1 MNNMALGIR
10 WGQRVALSL
19 GILTLVACGGGG
31 GDDPG
36 AATTPVSNTPP
47 PVQTAAVQGVAAKGL
62 LVGATVEVFE
72 ANAFGFID
80 GSTPLATTTTD
91 ANGQFSLANR
101 PTSGNLI
108 LITRGGVYVDES
120 DPEPDFDLKRRIT
133 LTPDQGFE
141 ALLPAGQDTLA
152 ITPFSQM
159 VLARARAESVE
170 SNRFAEFFAATRTR
184 AVEVFGFD
192 PISDLPAD
200 PIAPATTASAASRQ
214 YAMALGG
221 FANLVNATA
230 ISVGLRP
237 NFPVVDALLTD
248 LVDGR
253 FDTLDFGT
261 LITVDTDNG
270 PQSLPSFDFNEQIA
284 RFRNNNFE
292 QYQNTILVTVEEAEL
307 EDDIVLP
314 PPDNSPPVVDDIQ
327 FEVDEGGTLEIAA
340 PGVLFDA
347 SDPDGDTLTV
357 NPTPI
362 TAPAFG
368 ELQLA
373 SDGAFTYIHNGGE
386 QTSDSFTFE
395 VSDGNDHLV
404 VATATIVI
412 NPIDD
417 PAALSV
423 NNGLTLNEGTSAPLG
438 ASNLLATDPDS
449 PDGDIEFIVVQSPSA
464 GDLLRQTGETAEI
477 LGNGDSFTQTELTQ
491 EQIVYVHN
499 GTETTSDSFDFDLDN
514 QELLLNFAITI
525 VPVNDPP
532 IATADS
538 VSAAEDSQAFT
549 VDVLANDIDVDG
561 PEPLSIIEIGA
572 VPTSSGVL
580 SIAQGA
586 QSLSFQPAVDFNGT
600 VNTSYTVSDGAATA
614 TAALNITITPVND
627 APVASP
633 DAYQTDEDTPLS
645 VDAASGVLS
654 NDNDVDGDTLTAVL
668 GLLTSPGG
676 DLTLNSDGSFT
687 FTPAQDFTGDARFQY
702 RADDGQDQSATTDI
716 IIGVNGQND
725 NPVAVDDDIQG
736 VEEDSQD
743 NVLDVLAND
752 SDIETPNTGLTIV
765 AINGYAGQ
773 GDVNIAQ
780 DSQSLLYTPASN
792 FNGVETLT
800 YTITDGDGGQA
811 TANVSITVDPVNDN
825 PTAVDDSFAVD
836 EGQTLTV
843 PPPGVLGNDTDID
856 GDTLSVDTTPISGP
870 LRGSLTLNAD
880 GSFEYFHDGSEIN
893 IDQFAYRLLDGNGGT
908 SSATVTINITP
919 FNDAPV
925 IVINGGLTLD
935 EGTSGFITG
944 FATGNLLTEDD
955 DNASSE
961 LTYTLLSVPQDGTL
975 KLLSTVLEVNDT
987 FTQEDLD
994 EAGLEYVHNGAENAS
1009 DGFDFSVTDPQGAGP
1024 SAETF
1029 EITINPV
1036 NDNPVAN
1043 DDFVGNASQSPA
1055 TTNPA
1060 RDIQPAW
1067 DTRSGSELIV
1077 FRTNRAP
1084 STQSENLGQTSGDG
1098 SIAEDNLLIG
1108 PDTLFGISAGKPG
1121 WVGGTPNV
1129 VLNAAQGSHRYLEFN
1144 VDTNAQR
1151 NVLTIPGGGGGG
1163 WMTIS
1168 RDGSTALWRFSQSGG
1183 AGQTELR
1190 VAPYSTLNGQ
1200 QANAV
1205 GTVVRSINLGTT
1217 GEFNDVGSLTPDGSA
1232 FVLSERSGNGN
1243 GRDLFLRNSSDGS
1256 LIRQLTNSGA
1266 SLDESNNAPEVS
1278 PDGTT
1283 VAFSRLQSGAN
1294 AFNLFTIGIDG
1305 TGETQLTFDNDT
1317 TEFEP
1322 SWSPNG
1328 SRLAFRR
1335 VDTQAN
1341 GGHDGSI
1348 ADNNNIWVMPAAPT
1362 TSAGVNEGESLFV
1375 EAPGVLG
1382 NDVDADGD
1390 PLAAT
1395 QTPVVAPQFGSL
1407 QIDPDGAF
1415 FYSHNGTENFEDSFV
1430 YQVTDGQGGSDTA
1443 TVFITINSVND
1454 APVATDDT
1462 ATVAEDSSN
1471 NVIDLVGNDIDDDGD
1486 VLAIDSFTGAEPGA
1500 SVVLANNNRAISYS
1514 PPPDFFGDDVL
1525 TYTVTDGNGGA
1536 DTGTVTITVN
1546 GIADSPVANPDPEPG
1561 LEAAYTTDED
1571 TTLVISDPNVGVLN
1585 NDVDADGD
1593 TITVSNADTLSAAG
1607 VPVDVQSDGT
1617 FTYDLQAQSGPF
1629 FQTLTDGDTVTD
1641 SFNYFVSDGTT
1652 TPDSTTVTVTVNGVN
1667 DAPANPVI
1675 STVRINN
1682 GDSVQINTFLLRTT
1696 DVDTAD
1702 SGITYDLTAVPTDGG
1717 LLLSGTPLN
1726 VGESFTQADL
1736 VAGTVD
1742 YLNETQPTGGQD
1754 SFSFNLSNGGAASN
1768 PNGPFTFTI
1777 DVTPP
1782 NNPPQA
1788 TVPAQ
1793 PIVGNIT
1800 TRTAIDGLAVSDPDE
1815 GSGFESSEVEVVLTT
1830 TEAIGAFNVIDAT
1843 EGGLNF
1849 VGDSNFTDTV
1859 TIRGSLADINATFS
1873 TPGAVEFTPPFK
1885 RSGLFELSLTID
1897 DLDPRGPL
1905 ANTQTQ
1911 DLLLNIF
1918 SLNEANTTIAGQIPD
1933 GNLGRTATN
1942 VGDINGDGFDDIAM
1956 VQDNASEREVIVFY
1970 GASEPFNASPAGADG
1985 NNGFVVTSTL
1995 FSTSER
2001 FGEAV
2006 IGHDVD
2012 RDGFN
2017 DLIIGDPGADL
2028 ASIDT
2033 DDGRVYVLF
2042 GSATIPAFND
2052 LSDEEPGTIRYEVL
2066 ENNDFDQVGAE
2077 IGTALAVG
2085 DINGDAFPDLLVGA
2099 PGAFN
2104 TQSESLPGAVFVLFG
2119 DAETGTNFN
2128 SPPISG
2134 LEPDLAILGPQTG
2147 DGFGSAVA
2155 AGDVN
2160 GDAIDDLI
2168 VGAPTATRQGVSA
2181 SGSVYAVAGRDRA
2194 AFGSQQVVVNSLLDN
2209 AEDGFEYQGSNDANG
2224 ELGGSVAFAD
2234 DINGDGFG
2242 DFIVGE
2248 PGVMFDPGDSST
2260 RRGMAHVLFG
2270 TNMNPDPATI
2280 PGGYFRGELDG
2291 SNGYFVYP
2299 PASEASF
2306 FGDSVGGGGDING
2319 DGLRDVIIGYPAF
2332 AATGVSPQDGT
2343 AYLLFGGTP
2352 DASSLDLSG
2361 LDGRNGF
2368 VIESEEPGTNDDRT
2382 GEMVTTLGDFNGDGF
2397 DDLLV
2402 SVPLVD
2408 TPISAAGRVHVING
2422 ANFLGLNM
2430 SIGDDQANALPVGN
2444 SFIIAGDGD
2453 DTLGSVSANSV
2464 LRGGRGNDS
2473 LDYSNDL
2480 LADGGSNDATGMGV
2494 DTLLIGS
2501 EEGNPVRINNVA
2513 LPRHQRARN
2522 IELISLGDTALAVD
2536 ALEVQSLTDGRNTL
2550 RVDGTGNPANA
2561 VATDDAWQPGQIVDI
2576 GGTQYH
2582 QYFSGGATLLVD
2594 VNVDRSGIILAAQTV
2609 LLSRT
2614 SNDTQNDQP
2623 STRPRVSGN
2632 GQYVVFESSSSTTDD
2647 NGVTPIAGIRDI
2659 YRKSLDTDLLQVVT
2673 TDGMS
2678 SGNSDSEFA
2687 CVSHSGN
2694 LVAFATTATNL
2705 PTTRADN
2712 GNSVTVSGR
2721 QVVLA
2726 NLAATPNPS
2735 FEIVSG
2741 LPSEG
2746 FIQFASVGNEC
2757 EFSPDERY
2765 VYFVGESGGGT
2776 TPSSGNHIWRYD
2788 IATGSGLDRTAV
2800 SYDADTEF
2808 SYCESDGE
2816 TSFGCQGIG
2825 VSADGNVV
2833 AFAANAD
2840 FPGDTNPLDVQGM
2853 QSGYDIVIR
2862 DANQGGFEIA
2872 ANGTLGTTSTRPSL
2886 SGDGQLLVFESDSDF
2901 SGEGTA
2907 SADVYL
2913 LDRVSGVFS
2922 TVNTDPNGLANG
2934 DSAFGSNPN
2943 PDGVGDP
2950 RISTDGRFVV
2960 FTSRQDGLDGAAY
2973 PTPEPGPSFST
2984 FVKRVP
2990 ATLPSVDGG
2999 LQSPIFRAHRNLLGD
3014 FFSTFDGESIN
3025 NPAVGRAASI
3035 NFDGSAIVFSDTA
3048 NNIVSSDTNGQNAD
3062 VFGFLNPLFEDDLV
3076 ADLDGDG
3083 LSNQNELA
3091 NLQTNPANTDTDG
3104 DRLKDNVEVGFAGDP
3119 SVYDIGGDTD
3129 PTNPDT
3135 DGDLLG
3141 DGLEFE
3147 LTGAELTSVVGSGAD
3162 PIIFVSD
3169 GADGTGDGTGYGLD
3183 ALTVAQAAIRTDSGV
3198 TGNPVIF
3205 VFEEGLYFSI
3215 PNLILD
3221 GRNDVALIGSMAP
3234 GRLYP
3239 REDAPSTSLRVDAQ
3253 RGQRML
3259 TIDSSSNITVRS
3271 IEIAFSRPPDGAAG
3285 GAVAVLGSQTP
3296 SSNILLRSIQLQLND
3311 TTDVGGGG
3319 LAVLNESDAV
3329 LENSVVTGNDVATRL
3344 GANLHGGGILVA
3356 EGSRLDIINSSITDN
3371 ALDESSGDG
3380 GITFG
3385 GGLAVMGGSTV
3396 AVLDS
3401 VISQNGIPPVAA
3413 DVGGGIYVSGSSISV
3428 ENTEISDNV
3437 LSGNSSGTIP
3447 GYGGGVYLDAIGT
3460 ADFINA
3466 KILRNQALGEFD
3478 ATALGGGIA
3487 LANGG
3492 ELNVTDSLISS
3503 NRATAQGTSSSAN
3516 GGGIY
3521 SGFSGNNV
3529 KIVGSI
3535 ISDNV
3540 AESDGFNARG
3550 GGFYTNSSGTL
3561 SIQDSQF
3568 LGNAA
3573 PSAGGGI
3580 WISDGGNFGTDM
3592 TVLNNLFTG
3601 NVSGSGGGIWARQ
3614 LSTQGNNLLLQNN
3627 TVAYNQVVQASAG
3640 GGINVA
3646 SSTGSTLSVLDNIVV
3661 ANDDNSVGTTT
3672 ADENYTGPVVTA
3684 APDVLIDY
3692 NLNADQ
3698 AIGDNAFAPATNPQW
3713 LQGFYL
3719 SQAGNPLVG
3728 LILGAGGGGD
3738 ETRTT
3743 SNLGHPGLL
3752 PNDLAFT
3759 VTTSVLGVFDGGND
3773 QKQDNLDIGYHHL
3786 QASAGALMAVSAI
3799 NPEDGGILFC
3809 NFSQEFGNSAA
3820 ITVRPRVG
3828 TLESQQGRLI
3838 SARSLTPG
3846 AALRSRTQLDPLGAG
3861 DSVLAV
3867 DRGNGSYTVFF
3878 DGNASFVN
3886 PGSPVTLEFFEDVP
3900 GNSLGTLTYVT
3911 DSGFSCGS

>member
-1 MNNMALGIR
+1 
-10 WGQRVALSL
+10 
-19 GILTLVACGGGG
+19 
-31 GDDPG
+31 
-36 AATTPVSNTPP
+36 
-47 PVQTAAVQGVAAKGL
+47 
-62 LVGATVEVFE
+62 
-72 ANAFGFID
+72 
-80 GSTPLATTTTD
+80 
-91 ANGQFSLANR
+91 
-101 PTSGNLI
+101 
-108 LITRGGVYVDES
+108 IT
-120 DPEPDFDLKRRIT
+120 
-133 LTPDQGFE
+133 
-141 ALLPAGQDTLA
+141 
-152 ITPFSQM
+152 
-159 VLARARAESVE
+159 
-170 SNRFAEFFAATRTR
+170 
-184 AVEVFGFD
+184 
-192 PISDLPAD
+192 
-200 PIAPATTASAASRQ
+200 
-214 YAMALGG
+214 
-221 FANLVNATA
+221 VNA
-230 ISVGLRP
+230 
-237 NFPVVDALLTD
+237 
-248 LVDGR
+248 
-253 FDTLDFGT
+253 
-261 LITVDTDNG
+261 
-270 PQSLPSFDFNEQIA
+270 
-284 RFRNNNFE
+284 
-292 QYQNTILVTVEEAEL
+292 
-307 EDDIVLP
+307 
-314 PPDNSPPVVDDIQ
+314 
-327 FEVDEGGTLEIAA
+327 
-340 PGVLFDA
+340 
-347 SDPDGDTLTV
+347 
-357 NPTPI
+357 
-362 TAPAFG
+362 
-368 ELQLA
+368 
-373 SDGAFTYIHNGGE
+373 
-386 QTSDSFTFE
+386 
-395 VSDGNDHLV
+395 
-404 VATATIVI
+404 
-412 NPIDD
+412 
-417 PAALSV
+417 
-423 NNGLTLNEGTSAPLG
+423 
-438 ASNLLATDPDS
+438 
-449 PDGDIEFIVVQSPSA
+449 
-464 GDLLRQTGETAEI
+464 
-477 LGNGDSFTQTELTQ
+477 
-491 EQIVYVHN
+491 
-499 GTETTSDSFDFDLDN
+499 
-514 QELLLNFAITI
+514 
-525 VPVNDPP
+525 VNDPP
-532 IATADS
+532 VA
-538 VSAAEDSQAFT
+538 
-549 VDVLANDIDVDG
+549 AND
-561 PEPLSIIEIGA
+561 
-572 VPTSSGVL
+572 
-580 SIAQGA
+580 
-586 QSLSFQPAVDFNGT
+586 
-600 VNTSYTVSDGAATA
+600 AAT
-614 TAALNITITPVND
+614 
-627 APVASP
+627 
-633 DAYQTDEDTPLS
+633 TDEDTP
-645 VDAASGVLS
+645 VNVLVLG
-654 NDNDVDGDTLTAVL
+654 NDNDVDDGIDAASVAIVTNAANGSAVVEPD
-668 GLLTSPGG
+668 GSVTYSPAANFNGG
-676 DLTLNSDGSFT
+676 DSFSYT
-687 FTPAQDFTGDARFQY
+687 VNDNTGATSNVATVSITVNAVNDPPVSANDA
-702 RADDGQDQSATTDI
+702 ATTNEDT
-716 IIGVNGQND
+716 
-725 NPVAVDDDIQG
+725 PV
-736 VEEDSQD
+736 
-743 NVLDVLAND
+743 NVLVLAND
-752 SDIETPNTGLTIV
+752 SDVDDGIDASTVVIV
-765 AINGYAGQ
+765 TNLANGSAVVEPDGSVTY
-773 GDVNIAQ
+773 
-780 DSQSLLYTPASN
+780 SPAAN
-792 FNGVETLT
+792 FNGSDSFS
-800 YTITDGDGGQA
+800 YT
-811 TANVSITVDPVNDN
+811 VNDN
-825 PTAVDDSFAVD
+825 AGATS
-836 EGQTLTV
+836 
-843 PPPGVLGNDTDID
+843 
-856 GDTLSVDTTPISGP
+856 
-870 LRGSLTLNAD
+870 
-880 GSFEYFHDGSEIN
+880 N
-893 IDQFAYRLLDGNGGT
+893 I
-908 SSATVTINITP
+908 ATVN
-919 FNDAPV
+919 
-925 IVINGGLTLD
+925 
-935 EGTSGFITG
+935 
-944 FATGNLLTEDD
+944 
-955 DNASSE
+955 
-961 LTYTLLSVPQDGTL
+961 
-975 KLLSTVLEVNDT
+975 
-987 FTQEDLD
+987 
-994 EAGLEYVHNGAENAS
+994 
-1009 DGFDFSVTDPQGAGP
+1009 
-1024 SAETF
+1024 
-1029 EITINPV
+1029 
-1036 NDNPVAN
+1036 
-1043 DDFVGNASQSPA
+1043 
-1055 TTNPA
+1055 
-1060 RDIQPAW
+1060 
-1067 DTRSGSELIV
+1067 
-1077 FRTNRAP
+1077 
-1084 STQSENLGQTSGDG
+1084 
-1098 SIAEDNLLIG
+1098 
-1108 PDTLFGISAGKPG
+1108 
-1121 WVGGTPNV
+1121 
-1129 VLNAAQGSHRYLEFN
+1129 
-1144 VDTNAQR
+1144 
-1151 NVLTIPGGGGGG
+1151 
-1163 WMTIS
+1163 
-1168 RDGSTALWRFSQSGG
+1168 
-1183 AGQTELR
+1183 
-1190 VAPYSTLNGQ
+1190 
-1200 QANAV
+1200 
-1205 GTVVRSINLGTT
+1205 
-1217 GEFNDVGSLTPDGSA
+1217 
-1232 FVLSERSGNGN
+1232 
-1243 GRDLFLRNSSDGS
+1243 
-1256 LIRQLTNSGA
+1256 
-1266 SLDESNNAPEVS
+1266 
-1278 PDGTT
+1278 
-1283 VAFSRLQSGAN
+1283 
-1294 AFNLFTIGIDG
+1294 
-1305 TGETQLTFDNDT
+1305 
-1317 TEFEP
+1317 
-1322 SWSPNG
+1322 
-1328 SRLAFRR
+1328 
-1335 VDTQAN
+1335 
-1341 GGHDGSI
+1341 
-1348 ADNNNIWVMPAAPT
+1348 
-1362 TSAGVNEGESLFV
+1362 
-1375 EAPGVLG
+1375 
-1382 NDVDADGD
+1382 
-1390 PLAAT
+1390 
-1395 QTPVVAPQFGSL
+1395 
-1407 QIDPDGAF
+1407 
-1415 FYSHNGTENFEDSFV
+1415 
-1430 YQVTDGQGGSDTA
+1430 
-1443 TVFITINSVND
+1443 
-1454 APVATDDT
+1454 
-1462 ATVAEDSSN
+1462 
-1471 NVIDLVGNDIDDDGD
+1471 
-1486 VLAIDSFTGAEPGA
+1486 
-1500 SVVLANNNRAISYS
+1500 
-1514 PPPDFFGDDVL
+1514 
-1525 TYTVTDGNGGA
+1525 
-1536 DTGTVTITVN
+1536 ITVN
-1546 GIADSPVANPDPEPG
+1546 AVNDPPVAAND
-1561 LEAAYTTDED
+1561 AATTDED
-1571 TTLVISDPNVGVLN
+1571 TPVNVFVLAN
-1585 NDVDADGD
+1585 DNDVDDGIDAASVAIVTNAPNGSAVVEPDGSVTYSPAADFNGTDSFTYTVNDNAGATSNVATVSITVTAVNDPPVAANDAATTDEDTPVNVLVLGNDNDVDDGIDASSVAIVSSAANGSAVVEPDGSVTYSPVADFNGTDSFSYTVNDNAGLTSNVATVSITVTAVNDPPVAANDAATTDEDTPVNVLVLANDNDVDDGIDVSTVVVVSNGNAVLEPDGSVTYTPVADFNGTDSFTYTVNDNAGATSNVATVSITVTAVNDPPVAANDAATTDEDTPVNVLVLGNDNDVDDGIDAASVAIVSNAANGSAVVEPDGSVTYTPAADFNGTDSFSYTVNDNAGVTSNVATVSITVSAVNDPPLVANQTFAVDENTPNQTAFATVAANDADGD
-1593 TITVSNADTLSAAG
+1593 ALTYAIVAGVPNNEFEINATSGELLVGNESELDFETSPSFTITVT
-1607 VPVDVQSDGT
+1607 VDDGT
-1617 FTYDLQAQSGPF
+1617 APPAEAAVTININDVNEPVNAFGGNIGTTTEDAADSGGAGSVGVND
-1629 FQTLTDGDTVTD
+1629 TDD
-1641 SFNYFVSDGTT
+1641 DGTT
-1652 TPDSTTVTVTVNGVN
+1652 DFVITQVEGNAANVGQQIVLTSGALLTVNADRSYTYDPNGRFETLTTGDSVDESFTYTISDGEFSSTGTAFQTVTGVN
-1667 DAPANPVI
+1667 DAPDDPVI
-1675 STVRINN
+1675 STIRINN
-1682 GDSVQINTFLLRTT
+1682 GDTLQINTFLLRTT

-1736 VAGTVD
+1736 AAGTVD

-1782 NNPPQA
+1782 NNRPQA

-1800 TRTAIDGLAVSDPDE
+1800 TRTAINGLAVSDPDE

-1873 TPGAVEFTPPFK
+1873 TPGAVGFTPPFK

-1956 VQDNASEREVIVFY
+1956 VQDNASQREVIVFY

-1985 NNGFVVTSTL
+1985 KNGFVVTSTL

-2085 DINGDAFPDLLVGA
+2085 DIDGDAFPDLLVGA

-2104 TQSESLPGAVFVLFG
+2104 AQSESLPGAVFVLFG
-2119 DAETGTNFN
+2119 DAETGTNFT

-2147 DGFGSAVA
+2147 DGFGSAVD

-2209 AEDGFEYQGSNDANG
+2209 PEDGFEYQGSNDANG

-2248 PGVMFDPGDSST
+2248 PGVTFDPGDSST

-2291 SNGYFVYP
+2291 SNGYFVFP

-2332 AATGVSPQDGT
+2332 AATGISPQDGT

-2368 VIESEEPGTNDDRT
+2368 VIESEEPGANDDRT

-2408 TPISAAGRVHVING
+2408 TPVSAAGRVHVING
-2422 ANFLGLNM
+2422 DNFLGLNM
-2430 SIGDDQANALPVGN
+2430 TIGDDQSNALPASN
-2444 SFIIAGDGD
+2444 TFIIAGDGND
-2453 DTLGSVSANSV
+2453 SLGSLSANSV
-2464 LRGGRGNDS
+2464 LRGGRGNDN
-2473 LDYSNDL
+2473 LEFTGDI
-2480 LADGGSNDATGMGV
+2480 LADGGSNDPSGEGV
-2494 DTLLIGS
+2494 DMLAIGS
-2501 EEGNPVRINNVA
+2501 EDGNPARINYAAV
-2513 LPRHQRARN
+2513 PRHQRARN

-2561 VATDDAWQPGQIVDI
+2561 VVTDDAWQPGQIVDI
-2576 GGTQYH
+2576 GGTQYQ

-2647 NGVTPIAGIRDI
+2647 NGVMPTAGVKNV
-2659 YRKSLDTDLLQVVT
+2659 YRKSLDTDMLEVVT

-2678 SGNSDSEFA
+2678 GGNNDSEFA

-2694 LVAFATTATNL
+2694 LLAFATTATNL

-2726 NLAATPNPS
+2726 NLAATPNPT

-2776 TPSSGNHIWRYD
+2776 TPSTGTHIWRYD

-2825 VSADGNVV
+2825 VSADGSVV

-2840 FPGDTNPLDVQGM
+2840 FPGDTNPQDFQAM

-2872 ANGTLGTTSTRPSL
+2872 ANGALGTTSTRPSL

-2907 SADVYL
+2907 SADIYL

-3025 NPAVGRAASI
+3025 NPAVGRTASI
-3035 NFDGSAIVFSDTA
+3035 NFDGRAIVFSDTA

-3062 VFGFLNPLFEDDLV
+3062 VFAFLNPLFEDDFV

-3169 GADGTGDGTGYGLD
+3169 DADGTGDGTGYGLD
-3183 ALTVAQAAIRTDSGV
+3183 ALTVAQAAIRTDNGIS
-3198 TGNPVIF
+3198 GNPVIF
-3205 VFEEGLYFSI
+3205 VFEEGFYSSI
-3215 PNLILD
+3215 PNLTLD
-3221 GRNDVALIGSMAP
+3221 SRNDVALIGSMAP

-3239 REDAPSTSLRVDAQ
+3239 REDSPSTSLRVNAQ

-3271 IEIAFSRPPDGAAG
+3271 IEIAFSRPPAGVAG
-3285 GAVAVLGSQTP
+3285 GALAVLGTQTP
-3296 SSNILLRSIQLQLND
+3296 SSNILLRSIQLQFND
-3311 TTDVGGGG
+3311 TIDVGGGG
-3319 LAVLNESDAV
+3319 LAVLNGSDAV
-3329 LENSVVTGNDVATRL
+3329 LENSTVSRNDVTTSQ

-3356 EGSRLDIINSSITDN
+3356 TGSRLDIINSSVTDN
-3371 ALDESSGDG
+3371 TLDESSGDG

-3401 VISQNGIPPVAA
+3401 VVSQNGNNSAAA
-3413 DVGGGIYVSGSSISV
+3413 DVGGGIYVASSSISV

-3466 KILRNQALGEFD
+3466 KILRNQALGELD
-3478 ATALGGGIA
+3478 VAALGGGVA

-3492 ELNVTDSLISS
+3492 ELNVTDSLISG

-3661 ANDDNSVGTTT
+3661 ANDDNSVGTST

-3719 SQAGNPLVG
+3719 GQAGNPLVG

-3786 QASAGALMAVSAI
+3786 QASAGALTAVTAVD
-3799 NPEDGGILFC
+3799 PGVGDTLFC
-3809 NFSQEFGNSAA
+3809 DFSQEFGNSAA